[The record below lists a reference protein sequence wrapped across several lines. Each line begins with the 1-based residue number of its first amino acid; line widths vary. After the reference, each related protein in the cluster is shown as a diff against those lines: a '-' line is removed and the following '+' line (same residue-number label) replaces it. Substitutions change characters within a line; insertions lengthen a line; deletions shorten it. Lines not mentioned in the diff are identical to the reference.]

1 MFRLRT
7 VAVVC
12 LAAAAVV
19 TVAVREAPA
28 GVAPSP
34 SALPLRALPLRA
46 LPLRALP
53 LRALPLRALIVALN
67 GSDANPGTLAQ
78 PLATIQKA
86 VNVVT
91 LGGAIGPVARWP
103 GGPVARCPESVHEWN
118 RAGSASAAS
127 RGIVNAHIR
136 TSIGEENP

>member
-1 MFRLRT
+1 MSWPSDSVIAMFRLRT

-34 SALPLRALPLRA
+34 S
-46 LPLRALP
+46 ALP

-103 GGPVARCPESVHEWN
+103 GGPLPRI
-118 RAGSASAAS
+118 SA
-127 RGIVNAHIR
+127 
-136 TSIGEENP
+136 